1 MGYDADSS
9 NHSNKTMKLKI
20 CKLHENAV
28 VPTYATDGSA
38 CFDLAAATVA
48 GYSTVGKHVEPNA
61 PITCGTGLAFE
72 VPQGH
77 VMLVFSRSGHGF
89 KNGVRL
95 SNCVGVIDSDYR
107 GELLV
112 QLTQDDRLDG
122 HGYDLASTFIK
133 PGERVAQ
140 AMVLPVQQVSFE
152 VAEQL
157 SITDRG
163 MGGLGSTGK

>member
-1 MGYDADSS
+1 
-9 NHSNKTMKLKI
+9 
-20 CKLHENAV
+20 
-28 VPTYATDGSA
+28 
-38 CFDLAAATVA
+38 
-48 GYSTVGKHVEPNA
+48 
-61 PITCGTGLAFE
+61 
-72 VPQGH
+72 
-77 VMLVFSRSGHGF
+77 MLVFSRSGHGF

-112 QLTQDDRLDG
+112 QLTQDDRLET
-122 HGYDLASTFIK
+122 HGYDLASTLIK

-163 MGGLGSTGK
+163 VGGLGSTGK

>member
-1 MGYDADSS
+1 
-9 NHSNKTMKLKI
+9 MKLKI

-38 CFDLAAATVA
+38 CFDLTAATVA
-48 GYSTVGKHVEPNA
+48 GYNTIGKHVEPNA
-61 PITCGTGLAFE
+61 PMTCGTGLAFE

-112 QLTQDDRLDG
+112 QLTQDERLETR
-122 HGYDLASTFIK
+122 GYDLASTFIK

-152 VAEQL
+152 VAEHL
-157 SITDRG
+157 STTDRG
-163 MGGLGSTGK
+163 TGGMGSTGK